1 MEITLKT
8 PTVSKN
14 ERVLWKQKEDYFNI
28 NTAIENLFDEVEH
41 TVDWFSVGKKVG
53 IQITY
58 TDFLSYRTTE
68 KMLRS
73 IIPADI
79 KIILK
84 RELSDTAV
92 ARFLIREYKKNDIG
106 IVDCIN
112 GSITAEPIRDFV
124 RRKFTTMEV
133 V

>member
-1 MEITLKT
+1 MEITLKAPVISNNQKAT
-8 PTVSKN
+8 G
-14 ERVLWKQKEDYFNI
+14 KQKEDYFNV
-28 NTAIENLFDEVEH
+28 NTAIENLFGEVEH
-41 TVDWFSVGKKVG
+41 TVDWFSVENKTG

-58 TDFLSYRTTE
+58 TDFLSYRTVE
-68 KMLRS
+68 KILHT

-84 RELSDTAV
+84 RELSDMAV
-92 ARFLIREYKKNDIG
+92 ARFLISEYKKNDIG

-112 GSITAEPIRDFV
+112 GSLIAEPIRDFI
-124 RRKFTTMEV
+124 RRKFSTMEV